1 MTKPDARDPRLPA
14 ATAPYAPEGGPGAP
28 PSPDPTPS
36 PAADGARSREIGRTA
51 WWLTTRR
58 RRAEWQSL
66 AGAGLATF
74 SGRPRANFEQAQ
86 TGDPVLLY
94 VARPDRAIRAVG
106 IVTHVGGSPGP
117 RAPGPA
123 PKESNGDEE
132 ADETAAETAPGLAGP
147 AGREPLHIEVQFAF
161 EVPNP
166 LPWSEIQ
173 AVPELAE
180 AEPVKQRS
188 SGTLFYLS
196 PTDYRVLE
204 ERILARNPELTA
216 AFAAI
221 DSGAGLPDFA
231 PDPSARG
238 EGLPA
243 LREPAATYPS
253 ARPAPP
259 VVPPAA
265 TGDGRGTAP
274 VELRKPALPAIPHL
288 AALQQLTG
296 LALPWLEEARD
307 LLEDTGQIVLHGP
320 PGTGKTWLARG
331 LAALVAG
338 DPARV
343 QVVQF
348 HPATT
353 YEDFIEGLKPSV
365 DAWGHVTY
373 AVLPGIFVR
382 MCSLARRD
390 PDHHYVLIIDEINR
404 APLAR
409 VFGELLYALEYRG
422 PQGAVELSVSAGT
435 GRPVEP
441 FYVPENL
448 LIIGTMNS
456 ADRSLALVDYA
467 LRRRFRFLEVE
478 PNATV
483 LDRWLRA
490 HGAGEE
496 TRAGLLTLFAEVNRR
511 LAESL
516 DPDHRLGHSYF
527 MLDPADAVALDRLW
541 RTSIRPLI
549 AEYFVPA
556 AGEVDEYRALFAE
569 AAVALDGR
577 D

>member
-1 MTKPDARDPRLPA
+1 MTTPDPPDAILQDPA
-14 ATAPYAPEGGPGAP
+14 APYVPEGGPGVRR
-28 PSPDPTPS
+28 D
-36 PAADGARSREIGRTA
+36 ARELGRTA
-51 WWLTTRR
+51 WWLATRR
-58 RRAEWQSL
+58 RRPEWQSL

-106 IVTHVGGSPGP
+106 IVTHVGGSPP
-117 RAPGPA
+117 PA
-123 PKESNGDEE
+123 PAAG
-132 ADETAAETAPGLAGP
+132 TGAAETPEIGSTP
-147 AGREPLHIEVQFAF
+147 AGTGKEPLHIEVQFAF

-196 PTDYRVLE
+196 PSDYRTLQAHIV
-204 ERILARNPELTA
+204 ARNPELAA

-221 DSGAGLPDFA
+221 DSGSSLPRDLDSAELGPLRPRGLHEPPA
-231 PDPSARG
+231 AYPTTA
-238 EGLPA
+238 LPA
-243 LREPAATYPS
+243 LPAPLP
-253 ARPAPP
+253 ARPA
-259 VVPPAA
+259 
-265 TGDGRGTAP
+265 R
-274 VELRKPALPAIPHL
+274 PALPAIHNL
-288 AALQQLTG
+288 VELQALT
-296 LALPWLEEARD
+296 ALPLPLLEEARD
-307 LLEDTGQIVLHGP
+307 LLEDTGQIVFHGP

-331 LAALVAG
+331 LATLAAG

-373 AVLPGIFVR
+373 AVLPGLFVR
-382 MCSLARRD
+382 LCAQARHD

-422 PQGAVELSVSAGT
+422 PQGAVELAVSAGT
-435 GRPVEP
+435 GGTPQP

-448 LIIGTMNS
+448 LIVGTMNS

-467 LRRRFRFLEVE
+467 LRRRFRFLEIE
-478 PNATV
+478 PNAAV
-483 LDRWLRA
+483 LDGWLRD
-490 HGAGEE
+490 HGANA
-496 TRAGLLTLFAEVNRR
+496 RARTGLLTLFGAVNVR
-511 LAESL
+511 LSEAL

-549 AEYFVPA
+549 TEYFIPA
-556 AGEVDEYRALFAE
+556 AGEIEEYRALFAE
-569 AAVALDGR
+569 AAAMLDGR
-577 D
+577 DA